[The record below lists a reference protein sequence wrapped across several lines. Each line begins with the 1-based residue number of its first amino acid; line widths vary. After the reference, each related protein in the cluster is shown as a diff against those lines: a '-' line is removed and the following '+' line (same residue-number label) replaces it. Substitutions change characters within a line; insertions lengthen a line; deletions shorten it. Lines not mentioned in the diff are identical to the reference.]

1 MARKR
6 TIEGKEPVFEMEA
19 TQEGSSIFD
28 YLSIWYGPPKIGKST
43 LLSKFPGTYFLV
55 TEPGY
60 KFLKIRKSKIDNW
73 ADFIAFVKKIEHSKK
88 FVASVKMWVID
99 PVDKLAKF
107 CMTHVCDKRGI
118 DHPADQEWGKGWEA
132 FRDEFAEWTLRL
144 CAVGPGVA
152 VISHVKERDV
162 TTRSMVLSKETP
174 AMPKTA
180 YTILNDLADIIA
192 QIGYEPVVR
201 GKKHDHRKQ
210 RRCLFL
216 EGTETIEAGNRTG
229 SLLPPI
235 LPFKTEQEVVD
246 KIMTSFEKGGH
257 LKKKKNKKK
266 RRV

>member
-6 TIEGKEPVFEMEA
+6 TIQGKEPVFEMEA
-19 TQEGSSIFD
+19 TQEGTSIFD
-28 YLSIWYGPPKIGKST
+28 YLSIWYGAPKIGKST

-60 KFLKIRKSKIDNW
+60 KFLTIRKSKIDNW
-73 ADFIAFVKKIEHSKK
+73 ADFIAFIKKVEHSKK

-99 PVDKLAKF
+99 PIDKLAKF

-132 FRDEFAEWTLRL
+132 FRDEFAEWMLRL

-152 VISHVKERDV
+152 AISHVKEREV
-162 TTRSMVLSKETP
+162 ITRTMVLTKETP
-174 AMPKTA
+174 AMPKTC
-180 YTILNDLADIIA
+180 YTILNDLADIVA
-192 QIGYEPVVR
+192 KIGYEPKVR
-201 GKKHDHRKQ
+201 GKKNKQ

-235 LPFKTEQEVVD
+235 LPFNTEQEVVD
-246 KIMTSFEKGGH
+246 KIMKSFEQKGGH
-257 LKKKKNKKK
+257 LKKKKKK